1 MNYYLLYL
9 TMDYYLILYPTKEKK
24 KENQIIDSYEFYSIT
39 FFNNSITWRW
49 LFITY
54 YKREFWE
61 KKNKKVRILL
71 VFIDPVSFDAVV
83 KSETRCLPTP
93 RDVSTGSIVAFCRRS
108 ADTVFGPIV
117 SRIK

>member
-1 MNYYLLYL
+1 
-9 TMDYYLILYPTKEKK
+9 
-24 KENQIIDSYEFYSIT
+24 
-39 FFNNSITWRW
+39 

-54 YKREFWE
+54 YKKKRIS
-61 KKNKKVRILL
+61 KNKKVRVLL

-117 SRIK
+117 SRIKKNKN